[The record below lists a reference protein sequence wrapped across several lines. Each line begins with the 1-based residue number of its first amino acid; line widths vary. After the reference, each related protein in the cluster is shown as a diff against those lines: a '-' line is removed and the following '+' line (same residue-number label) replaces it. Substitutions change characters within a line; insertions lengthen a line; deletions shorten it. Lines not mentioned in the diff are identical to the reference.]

1 MDASGNK
8 SGTTALS
15 PQKTPTFAEASAG
28 RPTFTEAAVGRRSS
42 HALSGALRL
51 ARFGACSRLP
61 ATNLPSA
68 SLIPSG
74 RFKEGGSVIR
84 VSVAKKSV

>member
-1 MDASGNK
+1 MDANGHE
-8 SGTTALS
+8 SGTTTGLS
-15 PQKTPTFAEASAG
+15 PQKTG
-28 RPTFTEAAVGRRSS
+28 SS
-42 HALSGALRL
+42 HRLFGTLRL

-74 RFKEGGSVIR
+74 RFKQGGSVIR